1 MYFLVKTLNRGHID
15 YNHMDIDY
23 KGYLD
28 HFNILVLFNFWR
40 PSQGYTLNYFKKK
53 KKNIKSVDQHP
64 QKITIRHGMIL

>member
-53 KKNIKSVDQHP
+53 KIEKVLTNIRKKLLS
-64 QKITIRHGMIL
+64 GMG

>member
-1 MYFLVKTLNRGHID
+1 
-15 YNHMDIDY
+15 MDIDY

-53 KKNIKSVDQHP
+53 KIEKVLTNIRKKLLS
-64 QKITIRHGMIL
+64 GMG